1 MGRCRITSIFI
12 SLFLVVILALS
23 AGIFAGA
30 KLSINAESP
39 AEPTLRVATGSPGEL
54 GLMDALIKPFEE
66 EYHCQVRVI
75 KASTG
80 QGLDLGRKGE
90 VELTIGHSKEALD
103 RYMAQGYGIDRNPL
117 MHNYF
122 VIVGPKGD
130 PAGIRGFADLAQAH
144 LRIAETGSLYLSRG
158 DKGGMHKR
166 EKAIWRELGIAPTS
180 DWYKVSHDFMMASLK
195 MADKLKA
202 YHMAD
207 SSTWTVMK
215 GKLDNL
221 ALLVLGEPNRYEV
234 AAVNPAKFPNV
245 NYKLARQ
252 FIEYITSPQGQAIIR
267 DFGKDEYGEPLY
279 YPDAQATHGEQGTL
293 LVYCG
298 AGMRKPM
305 DEIGR
310 LFEDRYGV
318 EVNYNHAGSGQL
330 LSQMQLTKRGDIY
343 MPGAT
348 YYFDI
353 AKDKVFIEYHKLV
366 AYHIPVIAVPEGNP
380 ANITCLNDLANPGV
394 RVILGDPK
402 ACAIGK
408 LADKILEKNG
418 ILDEVKKNV
427 IARTVT
433 VNELVLYVSI
443 RKADVSIVWKSS
455 LLEAEDKTDVLE
467 IPEKQNIIRI
477 ISIGT
482 LTFSENKDKAREFM
496 DFVTSDEGKAVW
508 EKFGYASYP
517 DGK

>member
-1 MGRCRITSIFI
+1 MGRYRITSIFI
-12 SLFLVVILALS
+12 SLSLVVILALS
-23 AGIFAGA
+23 ASIFAGA

-39 AEPTLRVATGSPGEL
+39 AEPTLRVATGSPSEL

-103 RYMAQGYGIDRNPL
+103 RYMAQGYGTDRNPL

-144 LRIAETGSLYLSRG
+144 LRIAETRSLYLSRG

-195 MADKLKA
+195 MADKLGA

-215 GKLDNL
+215 EKLGNL
-221 ALLVLGEPNRYEV
+221 DLLVLGEPNRYEV

-245 NYKLARQ
+245 NYELAKQ

-318 EVNYNHAGSGQL
+318 EVNYNYAGSGQL

-353 AKDKVFIEYHKLV
+353 AKDKGFIEYHKLV

-380 ANITCLNDLANPGV
+380 ANITCLNDLAKPGV

-418 ILDEVKKNV
+418 IFAEVKKNV
-427 IARTVT
+427 IARTAT
-433 VNELVLYVSI
+433 ANELVLYVSI

-482 LTFSENKDKAREFM
+482 PTFSENKDKAREFM
-496 DFVTSDEGKAVW
+496 DFVTSDGGKAVW